1 MKKKQKITRVQLV
14 LSGED
19 ETLLLGIVSADPDY
33 KLSLAINK
41 RIGISL
47 RHSTPLEVQE
57 QGETKIVFSRFSDLT
72 GAPDNLYSLISN
84 RAGKNFLL
92 KKLRNIDFLFH
103 IQPDSPER
111 DSTDQLIASLRSIE
125 GITAVFEIDRK
136 SLRDKN
142 LKYLMF

>member
-14 LSGED
+14 LSGEE
-19 ETLLLGIVSADPDY
+19 ETILLGIVSADRDY
-33 KLSLAINK
+33 KISLAINN

-47 RHSTPLEVQE
+47 RHSMPLEVHE
-57 QGETKIVFSRFSDLT
+57 EGETNILFSRFSDLT

-103 IQPDSPER
+103 FHPDSPER
-111 DSTDQLIASLRSIE
+111 ERTDRLIASLRSIE

-136 SLRDKN
+136 SIRDKN
-142 LKYLMF
+142 LKYIMF